1 MIIESLVAT
10 SLITSLTF
18 GQSTLNHSLSMQ
30 ALQEDPYP
38 YEFFQKMQVSGK
50 DRTTEFKD
58 SFVRLSEDEKFEDFK
73 DTHVL
78 LIAGLLSDLSILVKN
93 NPLAKWIG
101 LKNKFQDQIEF
112 LTKNQITY
120 DLVNIESEA
129 APKVN
134 GAIICKSIE
143 ESKKQ
148 IIIFSHSKGSTDTLT
163 CFVSRP
169 DLLPK
174 VRGWISSH
182 GAFWGTPAAEIFLQN
197 RWLKWPSNHA
207 LRWLGGGIESVESLS
222 VYDAIEFNL
231 RNEEML
237 KNLPNKIPLVSF
249 ASYKPDVPGKWD
261 TYFEPYFRDWL
272 EEGGLQNDG
281 LVPWKSQIFP
291 GSHYVLIEG
300 MDHFWG
306 LDENN
311 DLQKSGLGGKLMA
324 GLFIMLREEIRDF
337 QKAH

>member
-1 MIIESLVAT
+1 MIIESLFAV
-10 SLITSLTF
+10 SLIASQESSIHP
-18 GQSTLNHSLSMQ
+18 QSRGVF
-30 ALQEDPYP
+30 QEDPYP
-38 YEFFQKMQVSGK
+38 YEFFQMMEISGQ
-50 DRTTEFKD
+50 DRTAEFKD
-58 SFVRLSEDEKFEDFK
+58 SFIRLSDEDKFEDFK
-73 DTHVL
+73 ETHVL

-101 LKNKFQDQIEF
+101 LKNKFHDQIEF
-112 LTKNQITY
+112 LTKNNITY
-120 DLVNIESEA
+120 DLVDIESEA

-134 GAIICKSIE
+134 GDIICKAIK
-143 ESKKQ
+143 ESEKK

-182 GAFWGTPAAEIFLQN
+182 GAFWGTPTSEVFLQN
-197 RWLKWPSNHA
+197 RWIRWPSNHA

-231 RNEEML
+231 RNEALIKE
-237 KNLPNKIPLVSF
+237 LPGKISLVSF
-249 ASYKPDVPGKWD
+249 ASYKPDIPGKWD

-272 EEGGLQNDG
+272 DDWGLQNDG

-306 LDENN
+306 LDEDT
-311 DLQKSGLGGKLMA
+311 DLQKDGLGGKLMA
-324 GLFIMLREEIRDF
+324 GLFVMLRDEIAKF
-337 QKAH
+337 QKPH